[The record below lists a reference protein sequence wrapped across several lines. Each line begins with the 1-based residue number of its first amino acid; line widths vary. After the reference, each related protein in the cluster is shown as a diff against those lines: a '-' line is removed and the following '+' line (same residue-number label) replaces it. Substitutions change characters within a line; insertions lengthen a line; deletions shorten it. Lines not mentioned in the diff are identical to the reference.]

1 MPVPRLRTVRYKR
14 SRSIDASSVPSDRRS
29 DMSLMPLA
37 HTVPTPASH
46 AAPVA
51 GDAGCIGRPDGTAV
65 VPPMGVG
72 ERRGARSACGSWLAR
87 VALQPMLVAVAL
99 VAGGVARAGD
109 APPLA
114 PLAVTAEA
122 AGAWSISDEARF
134 AGQDWRAI
142 EAATM
147 TMADRQV
154 GRLAGVP
161 NGRDGSAV
169 WLHRRWYVHRQ
180 ETRGGIVLVPGFTEG
195 ATLYQEVI
203 HDLVANGWSVYIHDH
218 RGQGSST
225 RLLPQADG
233 RHRDKGHLDDFH
245 HLVDDLER
253 HLAEVIAARA
263 GRPGPLTVMAHS
275 MGGAVV
281 SLHLARTGRS
291 TPFTA
296 AVLVTPMHEPRV
308 APAGERPWLRRWCAD
323 WVTPAPTDWP
333 LLSAR
338 AARGRPYATER
349 AAFDAQP
356 DASHD
361 ELTHS
366 LERLRRH
373 WDARGAR
380 CEGGAPEACGHID
393 AAVTMPTLRW
403 VAESCAASRESRGPS
418 AGRIAVPVLLLQ
430 GGEDTVVEN
439 AAQQVFCANVNAGRT
454 PEGRCIGRRIDG
466 ARHAVLI
473 EADPLRKP
481 ALVAAFDFLASAGGS
496 ELQRPGDR

>member
-1 MPVPRLRTVRYKR
+1 MSFKPVARLVSTCAPSVAPLPCDVERT
-14 SRSIDASSVPSDRRS
+14 ARR
-29 DMSLMPLA
+29 DVTAVMPLQ
-37 HTVPTPASH
+37 
-46 AAPVA
+46 
-51 GDAGCIGRPDGTAV
+51 
-65 VPPMGVG
+65 GVG
-72 ERRGARSACGSWLAR
+72 TRRGAPSASRWRLTR
-87 VALQPMLVAVAL
+87 VVLPQLLVAVAL
-99 VAGGVARAGD
+99 FTAGAARAGD
-109 APPLA
+109 APPPFA
-114 PLAVTAEA
+114 PLAGSAETTA
-122 AGAWSISDEARF
+122 AWPISNEARF

-147 TMADRQV
+147 TMADRQI

-218 RGQGSST
+218 RGQGFST

-380 CEGGAPEACGHID
+380 CEGGAAEACGHID

-418 AGRIAVPVLLLQ
+418 AGRIAVPVLLQ

-454 PEGRCIGRRIDG
+454 PGGRCIGRRIDG

-473 EADPLRKP
+473 ESDPMRKP
-481 ALVAAFDFLASAGGS
+481 ALVAAFDFLASGGGS
-496 ELQRPGDR
+496 EPGRPGDR